1 MDTGLVS
8 IFSFLDVA
16 WLLTR
21 SKSRGRGPR
30 MSIFAR
36 RFLLLFCLAGF
47 GFLVPPPVQAQAQ
60 AKTANKVAP
69 KARVALLKLNAVGVD
84 KAEIRILKDQLQRV
98 LGKVGTFIWLPD
110 SKVQARL
117 KRSGLAGLGT
127 VEQQVRALKVPYVLT
142 GTVGGLGD
150 TLSLDLRVYDGVQ
163 GGELRRAAAEVPLKA
178 KDRSLVLEELMVQL
192 LRPERWVGA
201 LDLKISEAG
210 ARVML
215 DGLQV
220 AVTPLDKPLGGLMP
234 GKHILMVSREGF
246 RDLSQFIEIRYNRVF
261 RLEVDLR
268 NSTVL
273 GQLYEKR
280 RPKPKPK
287 PKVVTPSPLLFEEVP
302 AATWQSIAGWTSLG
316 LGLASATAGGL
327 LVWHANDIERQLS
340 DSRPT
345 TADQAEF
352 ESMYYDGQR
361 ANRWGN
367 GLMLAGAA
375 VSLVSAG
382 FFLWSW
388 QDGDSAAPA
397 VNGSTTVVGVL
408 PSPGGLSLGLSHRW

>member
-1 MDTGLVS
+1 ML
-8 IFSFLDVA
+8 
-16 WLLTR
+16 
-21 SKSRGRGPR
+21 
-30 MSIFAR
+30 IFAR
-36 RFLLLFCLAGF
+36 RFFFFLCLAGF
-47 GFLVPPPVQAQAQ
+47 GLLVPAQAR
-60 AKTANKVAP
+60 AKAINKVTL

-84 KAEIRILKDQLQRV
+84 EAEIRTLKDQLKRV
-98 LGKVGTFIWLPD
+98 LGKVGAFIWLPE

-117 KRSGLAGLGT
+117 KRSGQAGLGT
-127 VEQQVRALKVPYVLT
+127 VEQQIKALGVPYVIT

-150 TLSLDLRVYDGVQ
+150 SMSLDLRVYDGIRGV
-163 GGELRRAAAEVPLKA
+163 ELRRAAAEVPLKA

-210 ARVML
+210 ARIML

-220 AVTPLDKPLGGLMP
+220 AVTPLDKPLGGLIP
-234 GKHILMVSREGF
+234 GKHILMVSKEGF

-261 RLEVDLR
+261 RLEVDLN

-287 PKVVTPSPLLFEEVP
+287 VVTPPPVVFEEAP
-302 AATWQSIAGWTSLG
+302 DSKWQSITGWTCLG

-327 LVWHANDIERQLS
+327 LVWYANDIERQLS

-345 TADQAEF
+345 TEDQEEL
-352 ESMYYDGQR
+352 ESLYDEGQR

-375 VSLVSAG
+375 VSVVSAG

-388 QDGDSAAPA
+388 LDGGSAAPE
-397 VNGSTTVVGVL
+397 VKESTTTVGIL
-408 PSPGGLSLGLSHRW
+408 PTQGGLSLGLSHRW

>member
-1 MDTGLVS
+1 
-8 IFSFLDVA
+8 
-16 WLLTR
+16 
-21 SKSRGRGPR
+21 
-30 MSIFAR
+30 MSILVR
-36 RFLLLFCLAGF
+36 RFAFLLCLAGF
-47 GFLVPPPVQAQAQ
+47 GLFVPSQAQAQ
-60 AKTANKVAP
+60 AQVKTSNKVAM

-84 KAEIRILKDQLQRV
+84 KAEIRRLKDQLSRV
-98 LGKVGTFIWLPD
+98 LGKVGAFIWLPE
-110 SKVQARL
+110 SKVRARL
-117 KRSGLAGLGT
+117 KRSGKAGLGT
-127 VEQQVRALKVPYVLT
+127 VEQQIRALRVPYVLT

-150 TLSLDLRVYDGVQ
+150 TLSLDLRVYDGVR

-178 KDRSLVLEELMVQL
+178 KNRSFVLEELMVQL

-234 GKHILMVSREGF
+234 GKHILMVSKEGF

-261 RLEVDLR
+261 RLEVDLN

-280 RPKPKPK
+280 KPRPKPK
-287 PKVVTPSPLLFEEVP
+287 PKVVVPPSVVFEEAP
-302 AATWQSIAGWTSLG
+302 DSKWQSITGWTCLG

-345 TADQAEF
+345 TEDQDEL
-352 ESMYYDGQR
+352 ESLYWEGQR

-375 VSLVSAG
+375 VTLASAG

-388 QDGDSAAPA
+388 LDGGSAAPA
-397 VNGSTTVVGVL
+397 VEESTTTVGVL
-408 PSPGGLSLGLSHRW
+408 PTPGGLSLGLSHSW